1 MSYSIYCR
9 NFITYGLLV
18 FTLPPYFLLLQ
29 TRGAQVLEI
38 VFNENEVEKA
48 TKTASD
54 ILESAK
60 TLAITVPAMEALTM
74 REKSK
79 RGATSRQK
87 PPIELS
93 DDEEEEEREEVEE
106 EEEDEHDERREEEEG
121 LHLRGGGA
129 RKRLNM
135 EGSSEHEY
143 GSHSLGGRRTDDAD
157 EEIYDDLYTV

>member
-1 MSYSIYCR
+1 M
-9 NFITYGLLV
+9 
-18 FTLPPYFLLLQ
+18 
-29 TRGAQVLEI
+29 
-38 VFNENEVEKA
+38 FNENEVEKA